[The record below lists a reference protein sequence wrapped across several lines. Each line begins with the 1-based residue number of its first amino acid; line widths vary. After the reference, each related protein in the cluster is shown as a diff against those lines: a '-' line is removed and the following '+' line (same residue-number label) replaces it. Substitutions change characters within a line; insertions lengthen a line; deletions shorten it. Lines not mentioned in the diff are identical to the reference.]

1 MDALIGGGPEC
12 PGYHLVAEVVKSL
25 LPAMEQLG
33 IATAA
38 ELGIPTLAGRMR
50 EEVIAAKGV
59 ALSPALVGAWSQKSD
74 AR

>member
-1 MDALIGGGPEC
+1 
-12 PGYHLVAEVVKSL
+12 
-25 LPAMEQLG
+25 MERLG

-38 ELGIPTLAGRMR
+38 ELGVPTLAERMR
-50 EEVIAAKGV
+50 DEVIAAKGV